1 MAINTSHLPK
11 LGQLQTAMTTTKT
24 YIDGIAEAVDDAL
37 DEMDERIR
45 GYVYDETT
53 ENLTIPSSFCSY
65 SDENLTLY

>member
-1 MAINTSHLPK
+1 MPLYQEAFMAINTSHLPK

-45 GYVYDETT
+45 GYVMMK
-53 ENLTIPSSFCSY
+53 LLRI
-65 SDENLTLY
+65 